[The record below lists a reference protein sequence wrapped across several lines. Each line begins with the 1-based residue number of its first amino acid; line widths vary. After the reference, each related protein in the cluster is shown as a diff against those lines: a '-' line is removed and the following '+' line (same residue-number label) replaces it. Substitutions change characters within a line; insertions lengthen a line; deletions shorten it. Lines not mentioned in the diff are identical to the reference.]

1 VTPQSDEVCFH
12 SIQQAFQPDEEHS
25 ERERLG
31 NTFEVILFS
40 LCVVVLAL
48 VVYSILGGAG

>member
-1 VTPQSDEVCFH
+1 VTPQSDEVRFH
-12 SIQQAFQPDEEHS
+12 SIRSAFEPDEEPS
-25 ERERLG
+25 DREQLG

-48 VVYSILGGAG
+48 VIYSILGGTG